1 MSIKK
6 QWMHLTATAVIVAG
20 VLIAGAAAIHHSQ
33 GRAGSPEQRRERVQ
47 KFIAEKLS
55 FTDQQK
61 QESKAILDEAH
72 QKAEPIRQQLKEGHQ
87 AIADAV
93 KAGKG
98 DEELQAL
105 SKQEGE
111 LAGRLIGIH
120 TRAFSKIY
128 ALLTPEQR
136 TKAEEL
142 HQRFMSRSREHFG
155 SGFAR

>member
-6 QWMHLTATAVIVAG
+6 QWMHLPATAVIVAG
-20 VLIAGAAAIHHSQ
+20 VLIAGAAAIHHSGQ

-55 FTDQQK
+55 LTDQQK

-72 QKAEPIRQQLKEGHQ
+72 QKAEAIRQQLKEGHQ

-93 KAGKG
+93 KAGEG
-98 DEELQAL
+98 DEELQAF

-111 LAGRLIGIH
+111 LAGQLIGIH

-136 TKAEEL
+136 
-142 HQRFMSRSREHFG
+142 
-155 SGFAR
+155 